1 MAASNVVTN
10 DKSINQRLA
19 TLVER
24 IGIFNLPNSRET
36 GVGNAKRITIPRIT
50 RQNVSIKLERDL
62 EDLKGNLRE
71 NKNEIMPIKA
81 NPKTAIPEYAVD
93 SRKSNFPE
101 KLPVAGLPKKFGEI
115 NCGICDQ
122 DNKVFP

>member
-24 IGIFNLPNSRET
+24 IGIFSLPSSRET
-36 GVGNAKRITIPRIT
+36 GVENAKRITIPRIT
-50 RQNVSIKLERDL
+50 RQNVSVELERNL

-71 NKNEIMPIKA
+71 DRNEIMPIKA
-81 NPKTAIPEYAVD
+81 NPKIAIPE
-93 SRKSNFPE
+93 
-101 KLPVAGLPKKFGEI
+101 
-115 NCGICDQ
+115 
-122 DNKVFP
+122 